1 MEDLTRKIE
10 SLFGVRKF
18 GVSAEFTEN
27 ISFPANFVSDVIIE
41 LPRIINH
48 FDRIAQQLKE
58 IIASS
63 VSTEMDSED
72 TTEQFSDDLFSE
84 KANLVKMC
92 FGLCLRLLAALF
104 TWPGF
109 ENQDNAELLK
119 CMTISSKLRL
129 FHKRLLSAV
138 YSLLPTS

>member
-18 GVSAEFTEN
+18 GTSAEHTEN
-27 ISFPANFVSDVIIE
+27 IQFSVNFVSDVIIE

-58 IIASS
+58 IIDTAANTQTSS
-63 VSTEMDSED
+63 DD
-72 TTEQFSDDLFSE
+72 TTEQFSEDLFSE
-84 KANLVKMC
+84 KSNLVKVC

-104 TWPGF
+104 TWPEF
-109 ENQDNAELLK
+109 ENQDNNELLK
-119 CMTISSKLRL
+119 C
-129 FHKRLLSAV
+129 V
-138 YSLLPTS
+138 

>member
-18 GVSAEFTEN
+18 GSSAEYTEN
-27 ISFPANFVSDVIIE
+27 IQFPQNFISDVIVE
-41 LPRIINH
+41 LPKIIAH
-48 FDRIAQQLKE
+48 FENIAQQLKE
-58 IIASS
+58 IIQSAVSS
-63 VSTEMDSED
+63 EMSSDD

-84 KANLVKMC
+84 KATLVKVC
-92 FGLCLRLLAALF
+92 FGLCLRLIAALF

-119 CMTISSKLRL
+119 RMSM
-129 FHKRLLSAV
+129 
-138 YSLLPTS
+138 